1 MGGPEG
7 PSRRLWPGVI
17 ALAAAAALSGR
28 AFAQQVPTP
37 QEPAGSPI
45 ARLVAAALDAPEL
58 PVMAAGLIDTIGG
71 RLSGTPMGTRA
82 EAWAAGWLRS
92 LGADSVWYEVVHMPT
107 WRRGATQVQVVAP
120 AAVRHHRLAAIAYGY
135 SPGIAGDSLTLIDIG
150 RGDPATIGELGLR
163 AQRAVLLADVLSP
176 EAVAKAAE
184 VGAAAL
190 LRVSLQPGRLPQA
203 RVAPAPERPAPLPIV
218 ALSREDGLWL
228 RRLLAAGPV
237 TLRLQVEAETRQ
249 GTAANVVAEWRG
261 SDPAVNGEVVLFGAH
276 LDAWDLGT
284 GALDNGT
291 GVLAVMTAAR
301 AISAVTDRPRRT
313 VRIVLFAG
321 EELGLIGSRD
331 YVTVHAET
339 LANVVA
345 MMNLDMVGEPLG
357 YGATGH
363 AEADT
368 LFARLAAEPAL
379 RDLGLT
385 PEVNHGGGP
394 GSDHQPFLLAGVP
407 TIYVRS
413 ALPED
418 APRWYHDAADTFDKI
433 DLEAV
438 RASGAAAAAALW
450 ALADQPGRPLRHLTL
465 DETRELITRLGW

>member
-1 MGGPEG
+1 MRGPRG
-7 PSRRLWPGVI
+7 PSCRFWPGICALI
-17 ALAAAAALSGR
+17 AVASLAGAAFTPQDPTAQEPPGSPFAAL
-28 AFAQQVPTP
+28 V
-37 QEPAGSPI
+37 AG
-45 ARLVAAALDAPEL
+45 ALDAPEVA
-58 PVMAAGLIDTIGG
+58 VMAAGLIDTIGG
-71 RLSGTPMGTRA
+71 RLSGTPLGTRA

-107 WRRGATQVQVVAP
+107 WRRGLTQVQVVTP
-120 AAVRHHRLAAIAYGY
+120 AAVRHHRLTAIAYGY
-135 SPGIAGDSLTLIDIG
+135 SPGIVADSLPLIDIG
-150 RGDPATIGELGLR
+150 RGDAATIDGLGPR
-163 AQRAVLLADVLSP
+163 AQRAVLLSDVVSA
-176 EAVAKAAE
+176 EIVAKAAE

-190 LRVSLQPGRLPQA
+190 VRVSLQPGRLPQA
-203 RVAPAPERPAPLPIV
+203 RVAPTPQRPAPLPIL

-228 RRLLAAGPV
+228 RRLLDSGPL

-249 GTAANVVAEWRG
+249 GTAANVVAEWWG
-261 SDPAVNGEVVLFGAH
+261 SDPAADGEVVLIGAH

-301 AISAVTDRPRRT
+301 AIAAMPSRPRRT
-313 VRIVLFAG
+313 VRVVLFAA
-321 EELGLIGSRD
+321 EELGLIGSHD
-331 YVTVHAET
+331 YVRVHAET
-339 LANVVA
+339 LADIVA
-345 MMNLDMVGEPLG
+345 MMNLDMVGAPQG

-385 PEVNHGGGP
+385 PDVNHGGGP
-394 GSDHQPFLLAGVP
+394 GSDHQHFLLAGVP

-413 ALPED
+413 TLPED
-418 APRWYHDAADTFDKI
+418 APRWYHNAGDTFDKV

-438 RASGAAAAAALW
+438 QASGAAAAAALW
-450 ALADQPGRPLRHLTL
+450 ALADHPGRPLRHLTP
-465 DETRELITRLGW
+465 EQTRELIARLGW